1 MFLITVCFFAAFGA
15 VWALSTWRLACIWAI
30 TMLGLIAVQ
39 GYLTYVV
46 LDYIN
51 VPATTSL

>member
-1 MFLITVCFFAAFGA
+1 MFLITLCFFAAFGA
-15 VWALSTWRLACIWAI
+15 VWALSNWRLACIWAI
-30 TMLGLIAVQ
+30 TVLGLITVQ

-51 VPATTSL
+51 VPSATSL